1 MGAADIVPGVSGG
14 TVALVLG
21 IYDRLIHNIRIGA
34 GGLKQLLTG
43 NITALKQT
51 LREIEWMWL
60 IALLVGIL
68 AAVATLSSV
77 LERLLEEQTIAMAG
91 LFFGL
96 VLGIFFGMDR
106 GNGRFEVFQR
116 QLELVRIALLR
127 PSPKGRL
134 FEGSDQLFQPFY
146 PLVLALLARVRD
158 DQHRFQRGNFFKQIS
173 GLRHGAG
180 LP

>member
-96 VLGIFFGMDR
+96 VLGTIWIACHLLDRVDATVIGIILRVGVVLFFPLGLLVKEN
-106 GNGRFEVFQR
+106 GNQ
-116 QLELVRIALLR
+116 
-127 PSPKGRL
+127 
-134 FEGSDQLFQPFY
+134 
-146 PLVLALLARVRD
+146 
-158 DQHRFQRGNFFKQIS
+158 QHK
-173 GLRHGAG
+173 
-180 LP
+180 

>member
-1 MGAADIVPGVSGG
+1 MHHAVGAGPAGILRTTGDDDAELGG
-14 TVALVLG
+14 DDVEPLRDVLANAMQTAATGAGQAVRLDDLFDARQVLG
-21 IYDRLIHNIRIGA
+21 QRSTIGDTRF
-34 GGLKQLLTG
+34 GG
-43 NITALKQT
+43 ALGSPI
-51 LREIEWMWL
+51 L
-60 IALLVGIL
+60 GIL
-68 AAVATLSSV
+68 
-77 LERLLEEQTIAMAG
+77 
-91 LFFGL
+91 
-96 VLGIFFGMDR
+96 FGMDH
-106 GNGRFEVFQR
+106 GHGRFEVFQR

-146 PLVLALLARVRD
+146 PLVFALLARVRD